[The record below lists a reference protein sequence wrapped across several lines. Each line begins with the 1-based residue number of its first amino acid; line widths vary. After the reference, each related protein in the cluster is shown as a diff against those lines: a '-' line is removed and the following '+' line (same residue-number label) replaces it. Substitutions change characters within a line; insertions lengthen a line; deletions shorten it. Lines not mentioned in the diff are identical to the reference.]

1 MFAYYYCAVLER
13 NEAPSGETF
22 ALPIYSKSG
31 KEFLIFMRGP
41 VMLLISMLAFITAGL
56 VVGIVI
62 WLVFF
67 KRAKVNILVIFI
79 LLSYTL
85 FGSLSIRFPILGD
98 LMAYHIALLFASVSL
113 FFLIFSPRPTIYRR
127 LPVSVVKFWGLYLS
141 FLAIITI
148 SAFKGLDFGKSYLLW
163 RNYAANLL
171 LVTLVALTVKKE
183 AQLNVVLYAIIAVT
197 VVGAILGGLQAFV
210 SPKIAPAYFFLGEAW
225 LVRHGYL
232 PVGYANMPYKFG
244 NDLLVGFL
252 PALALFFGRPARHS
266 KRALILLV
274 MSLILGGLLLSRG
287 LSSLIGSAIGA
298 VYIVYKF
305 GIFRKRPMLIIMP
318 LMSGIGLLFSR
329 EIITWL
335 INTYTSY
342 QYIES
347 RWHLVLAGIQMLQ
360 TSPLTGVGLANFSIL
375 SPEYLLRIGGPIVDT
390 APHNVFLQVLV
401 ENGIVGLV
409 LYLSIWWY
417 AFHTCSFSDK
427 VSSLKAVGI
436 GLRGTLIGYMVDAL
450 FHNYAFDNHLWLI
463 IGLCISVGNCALSFR
478 GAVR

>member
-1 MFAYYYCAVLER
+1 
-13 NEAPSGETF
+13 
-22 ALPIYSKSG
+22 
-31 KEFLIFMRGP
+31 
-41 VMLLISMLAFITAGL
+41 MLLISMLAFITAGL
-56 VVGIVI
+56 VVGILV

-67 KRAKVNILVIFI
+67 KRAKVNILVILI

-85 FGSLSIRFPILGD
+85 LGSPSIRFPLLGN
-98 LMAYHIALLFASVSL
+98 LMAYHIALLLASVSL
-113 FFLIFSPRPTIYRR
+113 FFLTFSPRPTIYRR
-127 LPVSVVKFWGLYLS
+127 LPVSVVKFWGLYIA

-148 SAFKGLDFGKSYLLW
+148 SAFKGLDLSKSYLLW

-171 LVTLVALTVKKE
+171 LVTVVALAVRRE
-183 AQLNVVLYAIIAVT
+183 AQLNAVLYALIAVT

-210 SPKIAPAYFFLGEAW
+210 SPKIAPAYLFLGEPW

-232 PVGYANMPYKFG
+232 PVGYADMPYKFG
-244 NDLLVGFL
+244 NDMLVGFL
-252 PALALFFGRPARHS
+252 PALALFFGQPARHPN
-266 KRALILLV
+266 RARILLV
-274 MSLILGGLLLSRG
+274 VSLILGGLLLSRG

-305 GIFRKRPMLIIMP
+305 GIFRKRPTLIIML

-347 RWHLVLAGIQMLQ
+347 RWYLVLAGIQMLQ
-360 TSPLTGVGLANFSIL
+360 TSPLTGIGLANFSIL
-375 SPEYLLRIGGPIVDT
+375 SPEYLLGIWGLVVDT

-401 ENGIVGLV
+401 ENGIVGLA

-417 AFHTCSFSDK
+417 AFHTCSFSDTMRSQ

-463 IGLCISVGNCALSFR
+463 IGLCISVGNCALSLR